1 MCVSMCAHVSMDL
14 KMESDFMALCSK
26 YENHLLLL
34 LTTIILKTLR

>member
-34 LTTIILKTLR
+34 SNYYYFKNT